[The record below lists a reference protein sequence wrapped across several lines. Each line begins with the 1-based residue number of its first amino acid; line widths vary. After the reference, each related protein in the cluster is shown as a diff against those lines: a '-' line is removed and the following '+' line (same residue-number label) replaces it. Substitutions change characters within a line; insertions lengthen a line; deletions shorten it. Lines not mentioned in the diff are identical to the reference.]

1 MSELDDIELDVTK
14 LHNGAFSLKS
24 LLNLKEKYKEHPD
37 LLKEIEEKIK
47 EKVDEYSR

>member
-24 LLNLKEKYKEHPD
+24 LLNLKEKYKEHPE

-47 EKVDEYSR
+47 EKEDECSR